1 MSLKQRFSS
10 YFNPQAK
17 LAYALQ
23 LLDGENA
30 VRGVQL
36 LGQLAKD
43 GVVEAK
49 FRLGRAYLDGK
60 GAPPSLEEGAR
71 WMLQAAEAGHSE
83 AAFILATLYTIGLPE
98 GFEIRGETGGLD
110 LSVRPEQGP
119 RISDFHQGKYWAHK
133 AAVENF
139 ADAQALLGYI
149 LTNGPEELRDLAQ
162 AREWYQK
169 SAQAGCSQG
178 HLGLAFALLNDAE
191 TDEQRQ
197 YAARHFLEASKGGLG
212 TAFEFLGRMSE
223 AGIGLPQ
230 SMSAAAEYYRQGAE
244 QNVLYAQARYGLML
258 LEGVGVDQHYGKAE
272 TMLRRAA
279 LGGDAESA
287 AVLGDLNAN
296 GGDLPPNMMEA
307 AKWYRLAAEQKH
319 PGAARALGL
328 LYLTGNG
335 VHRDPDVAAHWFK
348 IASESGD
355 AQADADLG
363 NLILTGAKATASEKE
378 ALRQRFERSAEKGDL
393 VGAFNLGVCYAEG
406 VGHTADSREAAR
418 WMQRAADGV
427 VNAQYW
433 YGRMLLEGRGVAPD
447 PTQALYWMEKAADAG
462 MAEAQA
468 VVGQFLVTG
477 QINNRKDHA
486 KALTLYAAAAES
498 GNVDAMFSLAA
509 MLGGGHDVPE
519 NRPEAQKWFRKAAQ
533 RGNGLAQLMLG
544 RYLVRGLGGV
554 HDPVEGRIWLE
565 RAVGQGID
573 GAEQELA
580 ACDAALAS
588 A

>member
-1 MSLKQRFSS
+1 MSLKQRFSA
-10 YFNPQAK
+10 FINPQAK
-17 LAYALQ
+17 LGYALE
-23 LLDGENA
+23 LLESKSA

-43 GVVEAK
+43 GNTDAK

-60 GAPPSLEEGAR
+60 GVPPSLEDGAR
-71 WMLQAAEAGHSE
+71 WMLQAAEAGHTE
-83 AAFILATLYTIGLPE
+83 ASFILATLYTVGLPE
-98 GFEIRGETGGLD
+98 GFEIRSETGGLD
-110 LSVRPEQGP
+110 LAIKPQQGE
-119 RISDFHQGKYWAHK
+119 RIPDFHQGKYWAQK
-133 AAVENF
+133 AAVDGS

-149 LTNGPEELRDLAQ
+149 LTNGPSDLRDDSA

-178 HLGLAFALLNDAE
+178 HLGLALALLNEAD
-191 TDEQRQ
+191 TDEKRQ
-197 YAARHFLEASKGGLG
+197 YAARHFIEASKGGLG

-223 AGIGLPQ
+223 AGVGLPQ
-230 SMSAAAEYYRQGAE
+230 SHSRAAEYYNQAAEKGSVFSQG
-244 QNVLYAQARYGLML
+244 RYGLML
-258 LEGVGVDQHYGKAE
+258 LEGTGIDRHYGRAE
-272 TMLRRAA
+272 TWLRRAA
-279 LGGDAESA
+279 LNGDADSA

-319 PGAARALGL
+319 AGAARALGL

-335 VHRDPDVAAHWFK
+335 VHRDPDAAAHWFK

-355 AQADADLG
+355 AQADADFG
-363 NLILTGAKATASEKE
+363 NLILMGTRATDAEKE
-378 ALRQRFERSAEKGDL
+378 SLRQRFERSAEKGDL

-406 VGHTADSREAAR
+406 VGASDNKEAAR
-418 WMQRAADGV
+418 WMQRATDGV

-433 YGRMLLEGRGVAPD
+433 YGRMLLEGRGVAVD

-477 QINNRKDHA
+477 QINNRRDHA
-486 KALTLYAAAAES
+486 KALKLYAAAAES

-519 NRPEAQKWFRKAAQ
+519 DRPEAQKWFRKAAQ

-544 RYLVRGLGGV
+544 RYLVKGLAGV
-554 HDPVEGRIWLE
+554 KDPVEGRIWIE
-565 RAVGQGID
+565 RAVAQGIE
-573 GAEQELA
+573 GAEQARA
-580 ACDAALAS
+580 ACDHVEENV
-588 A
+588 